1 MLLLKSRKT
10 TSQIFAKPF
19 ALPPGW
25 ATLLEMFVLRY
36 LDLMINNLKIV
47 AWLGQI
53 EGQMSALLLS
63 FPLED
68 DPA

>member
-1 MLLLKSRKT
+1 MNAVAEESKNYL
-10 TSQIFAKPF
+10 

-25 ATLLEMFVLRY
+25 ATLLEMFVLKY
-36 LDLMINNLKIV
+36 LDLTINNLKIV
-47 AWLGQI
+47 AWFGRI